1 MPIAKKPSR
10 YTGDKILAD
19 EIINRGGSSPS
30 ADYTERKNENIK
42 VTIRLSEKVLSIIDS
57 YLVKSISKKT
67 RTSWVR
73 EAVEE
78 KINREITN
86 NKEDQCH

>member
-1 MPIAKKPSR
+1 MPITKKPSR
-10 YTGDKILAD
+10 NQGDKILTD
-19 EIINRGGSSPS
+19 EIINRGGSSPGFEC
-30 ADYTERKNENIK
+30 AEKKNENIK
-42 VTIRLSEKVLSIIDS
+42 VTIRLSGKVLSIIDS
-57 YLVKSISKKT
+57 HLVKSISKKT

-86 NKEDQCH
+86 NREG